1 MFAESDLNSSECS
14 YSCRPSGGCR
24 VQYVGAPR
32 GGPTLG
38 SCFPPDFGGSCTGT
52 PPECLHCNLALD
64 CPQGGQE
71 EQEEGEEE
79 GEEEVSGGTGEVCDY
94 KCEENGG
101 CQVLYTGMT
110 CQFCQVSYYIG
121 SL

>member
-1 MFAESDLNSSECS
+1 MLVKMFAGSDLNSSECQ
-14 YSCRPSGGCR
+14 YTCRPSGGCR
-24 VQYVGAPR
+24 VQYVGPPR

-71 EQEEGEEE
+71 E
-79 GEEEVSGGTGEVCDY
+79 EEEVSPPASGGSGQVCDY
-94 KCEENGG
+94 KCDENGG
-101 CQVLYTGMT
+101 CQVLYTGNILYL
-110 CQFCQVSYYIG
+110 QLS
-121 SL
+121 

>member
-52 PPECLHCNLALD
+52 PPECLQCNLALD
-64 CPQGGQE
+64 CLQGGQ
-71 EQEEGEEE
+71 QEEGE
-79 GEEEVSGGTGEVCDY
+79 GEVSSGTGEVCDY

-101 CQVLYTGMT
+101 CQVLYTGKT
-110 CQFCQVSYYIG
+110 CQVVSYYNG